1 MKNVYTFEEVKKEMK
16 ELVGNKGAQ
25 LGEMTGIGIP
35 VPPGFVVT
43 TRACVNYLSKKKLT
57 DSLKKEILET
67 LRELEKKTKREFGG
81 SKSPLLVSVR
91 SGAPVSMPGMMDT
104 ILNLGLNDRTVRAL
118 AKESKNEWFAYDT
131 YRRFIQMFGS
141 VVLGI
146 DEKKFDN
153 ALEKRK
159 RQEKAKTDQEI
170 SVEGLKKVVED
181 YKKISSIPDEPE
193 EQLFMAVEAVFRS
206 WNNKRARNY
215 RKHQGLPDDVG
226 TGVVIQTMVFGNLD
240 DKSGT
245 GVSFTRN
252 PATGEKHLYGEF
264 LVNAQGEDIV
274 SGKRTPQPVS
284 SLKKVFPGVY
294 RELVKIS
301 EKLETHYRDMQDME
315 FTIQQGKLYLL
326 QTRTAKRTARAA
338 IKVAVDMVNEKL
350 ITKEDAIMR
359 VSTDDIEKA
368 LHPVINPK
376 EKYEV
381 IAKGLDASPG
391 AASGEIVFDPEKA
404 SVLGKKGKKVILI
417 REETT
422 PDDIHGITSAQGV
435 LTARGGITSHAAV
448 VARGLGKPCVSG
460 CEALTINESKG
471 ECRIGKFTF
480 NEGDTIT
487 IDGSTG
493 EVIKGAV
500 SLVPPTF
507 TKEAKKLLSWA
518 DRMRELGVRA
528 NTATVEGAKLARK
541 EGAEGIGL
549 CRTERMFNAP
559 DRLPIVREMILAE
572 TKKERMKALDKLLPL
587 QKNDFKEILK
597 AMSPLPVTIRLLD
610 IPLHE
615 FLPST
620 EEISRELAYL
630 KDFDAAVN
638 LLQEIPGVSKALDPK
653 LHVYL
658 PSIEKFMEELADE
671 RYHDLSKKLIEEKTN
686 LLRKVKSLAEV
697 NPMLGHRGVRLGITY
712 PEIYDMQIR
721 AIYEASAELIK
732 EGTEVH
738 PELMV
743 PQVCTAQELKWVFNR
758 VKRISREIEKKY
770 SVKVPLKFGTMMEVV
785 RACMRAGKLS
795 EIAEFFSFGT
805 NDLSQAT
812 FSFSRED
819 AEKKFLPLYTQRGI
833 LQDNP
838 FSVID
843 IKGVGRLM
851 KIAIEWGRKTRPDLK
866 IGVCGEQGGE
876 PKSIHIFYNIGVDYV
891 SCSPYRVP
899 VARLAAA
906 QATLE
911 GKKETV

>member
-1 MKNVYTFEEVKKEMK
+1 MKEVYAFEEVKKEMK

-25 LGEMTGIGIP
+25 LGEMSSIGIP
-35 VPPGFVVT
+35 VPPGFVIT
-43 TRACVNYLSKKKLT
+43 TKACVNYLNKKKLT
-57 DSLKKEILET
+57 ESLKKEILAA
-67 LRELEKKTKREFGG
+67 LKELEKKTEREFGG

-104 ILNLGLNDRTVRAL
+104 ILNLGLNDKTVRAL

-170 SVEGLKKVVED
+170 SVGGLKKVVED

-206 WNNKRARNY
+206 WNNKRARSY

-245 GVSFTRN
+245 GVAFTRN

-284 SLKKVFPGVY
+284 SLKKVFPSVY
-294 RELVKIS
+294 RKLVKIS
-301 EKLETHYRDMQDME
+301 EKLEMHYRDMQDME
-315 FTIQQGKLYLL
+315 FTIQQGNLYLL

-338 IKVAVDMVNEKL
+338 IKVAVDMANEKL

-359 VSTDDIEKA
+359 VSTEDIEKA
-368 LHPVINPK
+368 LHPVIDPK

-391 AASGEIVFDPEKA
+391 AASGEIVFNPERA

-460 CEALTINESKG
+460 CESLTINEGKG
-471 ECRIGKFTF
+471 ECKIGKFTF
-480 NEGDTIT
+480 KEGDMLTIN
-487 IDGSTG
+487 GSTG

-507 TKEAKKLLSWA
+507 TKEGKKLLSWA
-518 DRMRELGVRA
+518 DNVRELGVRA
-528 NTATVEGAKLARK
+528 NAATLEGAKLARK
-541 EGAEGIGL
+541 KGAEGIGL

-572 TKKERMKALDKLLPL
+572 NKKERMKALDKLLPL

-638 LLQEIPGVSKALDPK
+638 LLQEIPGVSKVLDPK

-671 RYHDLSKKLIEEKTN
+671 RYHDLSKKLIEEKAN
-686 LLRKVKSLAEV
+686 LLRKVRSLEEV

-758 VKRISREIEKKY
+758 VKRISREVEKKCG
-770 SVKVPLKFGTMMEVV
+770 VKVPLKFGTMMEVV

-838 FSVID
+838 FSIVD

-911 GKKETV
+911 GKKEII

>member
-1 MKNVYTFEEVKKEMK
+1 
-16 ELVGNKGAQ
+16 
-25 LGEMTGIGIP
+25 
-35 VPPGFVVT
+35 
-43 TRACVNYLSKKKLT
+43 
-57 DSLKKEILET
+57 
-67 LRELEKKTKREFGG
+67 
-81 SKSPLLVSVR
+81 
-91 SGAPVSMPGMMDT
+91 
-104 ILNLGLNDRTVRAL
+104 
-118 AKESKNEWFAYDT
+118 
-131 YRRFIQMFGS
+131 
-141 VVLGI
+141 
-146 DEKKFDN
+146 
-153 ALEKRK
+153 
-159 RQEKAKTDQEI
+159 
-170 SVEGLKKVVED
+170 
-181 YKKISSIPDEPE
+181 
-193 EQLFMAVEAVFRS
+193 
-206 WNNKRARNY
+206 
-215 RKHQGLPDDVG
+215 
-226 TGVVIQTMVFGNLD
+226 
-240 DKSGT
+240 
-245 GVSFTRN
+245 
-252 PATGEKHLYGEF
+252 
-264 LVNAQGEDIV
+264 
-274 SGKRTPQPVS
+274 
-284 SLKKVFPGVY
+284 VFPGVY

-518 DRMRELGVRA
+518 DRVRELGVRA

-572 TKKERMKALDKLLPL
+572 NKKERMKALDKLLPL

-721 AIYEASAELIK
+721 AIYEASTELIK